1 MHINFPQKFR
11 ITIFCKSAIINIHKL
26 IEKVLLIK
34 IMKKFA
40 TSLFVLVFIVTATGA
55 ISLLPSKAMA
65 ASVTSASAT
74 LGRIEATGANDSGT
88 IQFATPTGIQTGGAD
103 TIILTFSSDF
113 VLVGESAVNFDIE
126 LGDSATCSTAVYTD
140 KTVALNASGT
150 EWGIDVTGDVL
161 TLSPDTDETLTAGFC
176 MRLVWGTAATTGG
189 TGSASTMANG
199 GADDDDSVAITG
211 GFGDTG
217 TIAIDIITD
226 DSVNITATVSPTI
239 TFSISDVAIGFGA
252 LDATAA
258 RYATADATGTGV
270 LPGDTTGAHEMTI
283 ATNAASGY
291 SITYF
296 GATLTSGAN
305 TINVATIA
313 SDADGTPAS
322 EQFALG
328 IDDNGGNVTIASAY
342 ELAGTNSYAFVAGT
356 TTTIA
361 SETIA
366 TATETIDVQYIA
378 NIATTTEAGSYS
390 TDVTYIATGNF

>member
-1 MHINFPQKFR
+1 
-11 ITIFCKSAIINIHKL
+11 
-26 IEKVLLIK
+26 
-34 IMKKFA
+34 MKKFA
-40 TSLFVLVFIVTATGA
+40 TSLFVFVFIVTATG
-55 ISLLPSKAMA
+55 IITLLPSKAMA
-65 ASVTSASAT
+65 ASVTNATAT
-74 LGRIEATGANDSGT
+74 LGRIEASTANSSGT
-88 IQFATPTGIQTGGAD
+88 VQFATPTGIQVGGD
-103 TIILTFSSDF
+103 TIILTFSADF
-113 VLVGESAVNFDIE
+113 TLAAEDVNNFDVE
-126 LGDSATCSTAVYTD
+126 LGDSATCSSAVYTD
-140 KTVALNASGT
+140 EVVATTASAT
-150 EWGIDVTGDVL
+150 DWGVDVTGNVI
-161 TLSPDTDETLTAGFC
+161 TLSPETDQTLTAGFC
-176 MRLVWGTAATTGG
+176 MRLVWGTAATTGA
-189 TGSASTMANG
+189 TGSASTVTNG
-199 GADDDDSVAITG
+199 SADDDDTIVFTG

-217 TIAIDIITD
+217 TIAIDIIAD

-239 TFSISDVAIGFGA
+239 TFTISDVAIGFGA